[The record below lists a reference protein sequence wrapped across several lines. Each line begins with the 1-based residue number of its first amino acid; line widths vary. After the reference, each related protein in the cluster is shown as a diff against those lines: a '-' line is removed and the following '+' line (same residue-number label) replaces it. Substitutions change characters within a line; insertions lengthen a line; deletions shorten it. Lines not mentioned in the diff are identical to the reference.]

1 MVHVAADRCIDPD
14 DHGRSRGPAI
24 PVGKEA
30 AGWPW
35 LSPSP
40 RATTSATSGRPRPS
54 PEPDTPLA
62 GTTSTPPWPGN
73 RLAGGGDPERKPS
86 ASPRTKS
93 SNASHRRTTHRAGTP
108 GRPGDPPAR
117 RLHRHHRLV
126 LQVHLGAARLDPEN
140 ERRARLAGDQQATAY
155 WAGQEEAFQEVLHRA
170 NRAALKYLQAWAER
184 IPGVPDPDRR
194 AYLAQIAAMM
204 DDRTNASARMPPGPS
219 PPGRSRLSARCQTIR
234 PPGRSGS
241 ARQR

>member
-1 MVHVAADRCIDPD
+1 MV
-14 DHGRSRGPAI
+14 
-24 PVGKEA
+24 
-30 AGWPW
+30 
-35 LSPSP
+35 
-40 RATTSATSGRPRPS
+40 
-54 PEPDTPLA
+54 
-62 GTTSTPPWPGN
+62 GT
-73 RLAGGGDPERKPS
+73 RS
-86 ASPRTKS
+86 ASPRLHPGP
-93 SNASHRRTTHRAGTP
+93 NRRT
-108 GRPGDPPAR
+108 PATAE
-117 RLHRHHRLV
+117 RLIELERQAAQATRQPAAYTDITVSFSKSISV
-126 LQVHLGAARLDPEN
+126 LHASIREN